1 MSKVEKTI
9 LAILSGSS
17 DSNVS
22 FKDLQNVLDYFGF
35 TYRIKGSHHIYAH
48 LNMNEIIN
56 IQPLGSKAKAYQVK
70 QVRNIHH

>member
-22 FKDLQNVLDYFGF
+22 FKDLQSVLDYFGF

-48 LNMNEIIN
+48 PVVNEIIN
-56 IQPLGSKAKAYQVK
+56 I
-70 QVRNIHH
+70 